1 MLFLFWHE
9 AVERWWGSLSPFHLT
24 SVDTQQLLGSQWA
37 NWQSPLETPSLGL
50 HVGARVTASLSY
62 FPAQPCVWFCF
73 VLGFFALFC
82 FSLLCFSL
90 LCGAGCCGIG
100 SGKGCPG
107 AAPVSASLPR
117 AAQEH
122 QLSRAPQRALS
133 VSWQTW
139 LCYLL
144 MSQHPHA
151 KSN

>member
-1 MLFLFWHE
+1 MFFLFWHE

-24 SVDTQQLLGSQWA
+24 SVDTQQLLGSQRA
-37 NWQSPLETPSLGL
+37 NWQSPLETPPLDYMWEHGSLPPL
-50 HVGARVTASLSY
+50 AIFQLSPV
-62 FPAQPCVWFCF
+62 FGF
-73 VLGFFALFC
+73 VLFCVFALFC

-90 LCGAGCCGIG
+90 LCGAGCCGVG

-107 AAPVSASLPR
+107 AAPASASLPR
-117 AAQEH
+117 AAQGL
-122 QLSRAPQRALS
+122 QLSRAPHRALS